1 MYVYS
6 ILNHMHGRLGQFD
19 LYIKQNN
26 YVENKE
32 DKRWCCC

>member
-1 MYVYS
+1 
-6 ILNHMHGRLGQFD
+6 MHGRLGQFD